1 MKKLGFLPRKFKIV
15 GLVTILLSF
24 LLPVTFHLLDLFPSQ
39 QNWKLDISKT
49 LLLIGL
55 FLIAITREK
64 VEDEFVENIRL
75 KSMFFAFV
83 FSIVI
88 YLGNALIPIFKMQ
101 AVSYS
106 GFEVFFEEL
115 ALYLIFFHLTIR
127 GGMNKNAQ

>member
-1 MKKLGFLPRKFKIV
+1 MKKLGFLPRKFKLAGLCFIV
-15 GLVTILLSF
+15 LSF
-24 LLPVTFHLLDLFPSQ
+24 LSIVIFHLFDLFPGQ

-49 LLLIGL
+49 LLIIGL

-64 VEDEFVENIRL
+64 VEDEFVENSRL

-88 YLGNALIPIFKMQ
+88 FLGDALIPIFKMQ
-101 AVSYS
+101 AFSYS